1 MATRRSVLGIA
12 SLCLALGACG
22 KKKPPPQPP
31 PEPEAATAAPGI
43 DVELL
48 RAHVQFLADD
58 AQGGRPPGT
67 EFDQKVQ
74 DYIAAKMKD
83 AGLEPLGGES
93 YSLPF
98 DVTDGVVIRKDGDT
112 MLDVSGIQISHSV
125 VPFTTDTTSTGP
137 VIAKFV
143 YVGHGLAKDVEALKK
158 KVKGKIVVALAG
170 APDDPK
176 LTHAD
181 TRAQT
186 KLIAARDA
194 GAVGFVLWDPAT
206 DRTFPNH
213 GAANDLGLPAV
224 FVGAK
229 GTSQL
234 LQAFVGKKRAD
245 GLTGTDVGKAGLRV
259 GAVTKKKGTIQTGIE
274 PRSLKTANVA
284 GKIKGDGSGGKVIVV
299 GAHMDHLGLGTGSSL
314 APEET
319 AVHNGADDN
328 ASGVAV
334 MLEVCRVIATLEAE
348 KRPFDVVCIAFG
360 AEEMGL
366 LGSKH
371 FVKNLG
377 ELDGKVAAMINFDM
391 VGRLGEDGV
400 VVGGAGT
407 SKIWP
412 GLIEKTKGELSVRQ
426 SEDGYGPSDH
436 GSFYEN
442 GIPVLH
448 FFTGAHEDYHKPSDD
463 TDKINFDGSAK
474 IATMAQGIVA
484 AMLTD
489 KIVPDYVVTERPAAP
504 SRGGFKV
511 SLGTIPDYAA
521 KVDGVQLSGV
531 RKGGPAEKA
540 GLKKGDVIKKLGDRE
555 VHNLDD
561 YMAAFAEMTPG
572 TQIKVLVARD
582 GKDVEL
588 DLTPGAPRSRPGGG
602 DHGKTKS
609 DDKSEGKPKDPP
621 KGETDEPAGGD
632 KKDAGGD
639 S

>member
-1 MATRRSVLGIA
+1 MVTRLRLSSALGLVSI
-12 SLCLALGACG
+12 CLALGACG
-22 KKKPPPQPP
+22 KKTPPPQPP
-31 PEPEAATAAPGI
+31 PEPEVTEAQGI
-43 DVELL
+43 DVELI

-67 EFDQKVQ
+67 EFDSKVQ
-74 DYIAAKMKD
+74 DYIAAKMKA
-83 AGLEPLGGES
+83 AGLEPVGGDGF
-93 YSLPF
+93 SLPF
-98 DVTDGVVIRKDGDT
+98 DAIDGVVVRKDNDT
-112 MLDVSGIQISHSV
+112 MLDVSGIQITHHI
-125 VPFTTDTTSTGP
+125 VPFTTDTSAKGP
-137 VIAKFV
+137 VVAKFV
-143 YVGHGLAKDVEALKK
+143 FVGHGLVSEIDGLKR
-158 KVKGKIVVALAG
+158 KVKGKIAVALAG
-170 APDDPK
+170 APPDPK
-176 LTHAD
+176 LTSAD

-206 DRTFPNH
+206 DVPFPNH

-224 FVGAK
+224 FVGGK
-229 GTSQL
+229 GTAQL
-234 LQAFVGKKRAD
+234 LESFVGKKRAEGLKD
-245 GLTGTDVGKAGLRV
+245 GDVRKAGLKP
-259 GAVTKKKGTIQTGIE
+259 GAVTKKKGTIQTGVQPHSI
-274 PRSLKTANVA
+274 KTANVA
-284 GKIKGDGSGGKVIVV
+284 GTIKGDGSGGKVIVV
-299 GAHMDHLGLGTGSSL
+299 GAHMDHLGMGGGSSL
-314 APEET
+314 APAEA

-334 MLEVCRVIATLEAE
+334 MLEVCRVIAALEAE

-377 ELDGKVAAMINFDM
+377 PDLDGKISAMVNFDM

-400 VVGGAGT
+400 VIGGSGT

-412 GLIEKTKGELSVRQ
+412 GLIERAKGELSVRQ

-436 GSFYEN
+436 TSFYEN
-442 GIPVLH
+442 GVPVLH

-463 TDKINFDGSAK
+463 TDKINFEGSAK
-474 IATMAQGIVA
+474 VATMAQGIVS

-489 KIVPDYVVTERPAAP
+489 KIVPDYVETERPARS

-531 RKGGPAEKA
+531 RKGGPAAKA
-540 GLKKGDVIKKLGDRE
+540 GLEKGDIIKKLGDRE
-555 VHNLDD
+555 IHNLDD
-561 YMAAFAEMTPG
+561 YMASFAEMKAGTP
-572 TQIKVLVARD
+572 IKVLVDRG
-582 GKDVEL
+582 GKEVEL
-588 DLTPGAPRSRPGGG
+588 DLTPGAPRSQPSGG
-602 DHGKTKS
+602 DHGKPDEAKETPKETPK
-609 DDKSEGKPKDPP
+609 DDKSKPDA
-621 KGETDEPAGGD
+621 KG
-632 KKDAGGD
+632 DAGGD